1 MSGFKKFILRGNVVD
16 LAVAVVIGAAFGAIV
31 TALVKD
37 IVTPAISLFGGLPD
51 FGSWVI
57 TIGNAKFMIGDFLN
71 AVITFLIMAFVVYFF
86 IVLPVQKLM
95 DRFKPEPQHEETQKE
110 CPYCLSKIPKQ
121 ATRCAFCTSDLEETE
136 RQPAPAV
143 VQAAPRPAGNGVNR

>member
-37 IVTPAISLFGGLPD
+37 IITPAISLFGGLPD

-57 TIGNAKFMIGDFLN
+57 TINGARFMIGDFLN

-95 DRFKPEPQHEETQKE
+95 DRFKPEPEHEETQRE
-110 CPYCLSKIPKQ
+110 CPYCLSKIPKN
-121 ATRCAFCTSDLEETE
+121 ATKCAFCTSELQEPE
-136 RQPAPAV
+136 RQPTPAV
-143 VQAAPRPAGNGVNR
+143 VEAQRQPAGNGVNR